1 MCFYASIHGRRNNLF
16 SLRFLFFDCQ
26 DDFFNSTP
34 QHLFQLDG
42 LHAYFFPNRVVL
54 HPPFIP
60 LFLKAALKAH
70 PSRTVSPS
78 TAATVWAP
86 DHPNP
91 PRRSSFL
98 HQSWFGAGPGR
109 QSIPPTFRA
118 IFSAPIAGV
127 GRRLEH
133 PISPLTAA
141 LRQIERTNE
150 RNAAVQWLWNATP
163 HETRQV
169 SWRAH
174 EHTHTVITPNPTKK
188 KKKNTE
194 SVQAPNE
201 NPSCRTPSYPQP
213 HSWTRWANGWFHLS
227 SDCGFTAKSNVRT
240 NVTPQCSGSGI
251 TNTRHNR

>member
-16 SLRFLFFDCQ
+16 SLRFFFFDGQ

-34 QHLFQLDG
+34 QHAFQLDG
-42 LHAYFFPNRVVL
+42 LHAYFFPNGVVL

-60 LFLKAALKAH
+60 LLLKAALKAH

-78 TAATVWAP
+78 TAATAWAP

-98 HQSWFGAGPGR
+98 HRSWFGAGPGR

-118 IFSAPIAGV
+118 IFFAPIAGV

-141 LRQIERTNE
+141 LRQIERTNVML
-150 RNAAVQWLWNATP
+150 R
-163 HETRQV
+163 
-169 SWRAH
+169 
-174 EHTHTVITPNPTKK
+174 
-188 KKKNTE
+188 
-194 SVQAPNE
+194 
-201 NPSCRTPSYPQP
+201 
-213 HSWTRWANGWFHLS
+213 
-227 SDCGFTAKSNVRT
+227 
-240 NVTPQCSGSGI
+240 CSGSGMQHH
-251 TNTRHNR
+251 TRQDRFLGEHANTHTHRVIIPNPTQKKGTYRISASSERKSIPPNS